1 MLLANSVKVVL
12 GTTFQLTLKILV
24 FLDQICPKR
33 EKTVNKGK
41 RDQHH

>member
-24 FLDQICPKR
+24 FFGPNLPK
-33 EKTVNKGK
+33 KGK
-41 RDQHH
+41 NGQ